1 MAKQTINLGTGELT
15 GDGESIRS
23 AFDKIND
30 NFDELYIRDLNT
42 DAQTLTLV
50 GDTLSI
56 SGGNSVTITH
66 PTIPTALSDL
76 TSDLDNLNAGEN
88 IPDLL
93 TAYTDQSAVV
103 DALLNAEDW
112 GGGLVAPSD
121 YTYYD
126 LVVQRRAVNPFIPQE
141 LEDEALAQLNAY
153 NAWQA
158 EIAADKATIT
168 VGDYAWNF
176 KGDGVLSFP
185 DGTTQTTAWTGI
197 TDLTGSVFADDS
209 TLLVDG
215 VNSKINLQNT
225 VLNNTISTSDEVL
238 YLNTAGTPG
247 QRGFKVSTTDS
258 IFDIYGATLTD
269 GNGGG
274 LWLSGGIPEVGMQQ
288 GDVIISGHIVS
299 ILAGDGN
306 GGGGIAF
313 GGPVIGTT
321 SMDISGSVFADD
333 SSLLVDGVNGTIPGY
348 ISLADLKTEV
358 AASTDFEDFK
368 TRIAAL

>member
-103 DALLNAEDW
+103 DALLNVGDW

-126 LVVQRRAVNPFIPQE
+126 LVVQRRAVNPLIPQE

-215 VNSKINLQNT
+215 VNGTIPAANLTGTIPPSVSGRNIITHYGHLDGSTIDSGSGNFSASLLGSDLQITFDTNMSDTFYVVNVSIDNGSDNSFCQIFDKTTSGFKIRVQRLQFVSQNT
-225 VLNNTISTSDEVL
+225 FPATTQS
-238 YLNTAGTPG
+238 AGNYE
-247 QRGFKVSTTDS
+247 FS
-258 IFDIYGATLTD
+258 F
-269 GNGGG
+269 
-274 LWLSGGIPEVGMQQ
+274 M
-288 GDVIISGHIVS
+288 
-299 ILAGDGN
+299 
-306 GGGGIAF
+306 
-313 GGPVIGTT
+313 VIGT
-321 SMDISGSVFADD
+321 
-333 SSLLVDGVNGTIPGY
+333 
-348 ISLADLKTEV
+348 
-358 AASTDFEDFK
+358 
-368 TRIAAL
+368 